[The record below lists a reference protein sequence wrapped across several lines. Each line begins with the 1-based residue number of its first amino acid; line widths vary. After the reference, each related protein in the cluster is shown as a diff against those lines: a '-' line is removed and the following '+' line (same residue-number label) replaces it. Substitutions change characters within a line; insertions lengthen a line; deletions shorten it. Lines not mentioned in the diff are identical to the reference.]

1 MSFRASTNRRP
12 FGMAAVAAFGSLAL
26 VITAGIVLS
35 GTPDER
41 TGSAA
46 LGVIETYSSE
56 PTEAW
61 TLDETSLP
69 GAGGNGS
76 ISVTAT
82 GGTDWLV
89 AYSAG
94 IKRSF
99 MLIDSRSGRPQWDAP
114 INAGFGDCSINDQ
127 RQIGCAV
134 RLRISGPENGFYL
147 ADRDSG
153 DLTRT
158 ADGGETATVLG
169 LGPNFVHVNQSGY
182 QVSMRSAAGKT
193 LWSRTFAGAAK
204 VRSARSALIIETSD
218 GASFVVDPR
227 TGSDR
232 VACAQCTV
240 DEFATGL
247 TVTTTKSGSESVEFY
262 PFTTSSVAE
271 EPSGRADRARVVRG
285 PSTYPVIA
293 PAGEGSSLAGAGR
306 YEIIDPGTGEAL
318 WNIADPE
325 LSKANARPCG
335 TVISV
340 ARKDRSRVFF
350 TLSDGTRRGSMPP
363 PALDQPDA
371 NLDAATCLGASDDVA
386 VFANPNQLTA
396 YDINTGQLRWTRTL
410 LGTAEDVDG
419 QIVLRQGSTLSKLGA
434 N

>member
-1 MSFRASTNRRP
+1 MLWPRDSIGLVRRNRALDVGITDLQLKR
-12 FGMAAVAAFGSLAL
+12 AVRSGELTMVDRGRYA
-26 VITAGIVLS
+26 IT
-35 GTPDER
+35 
-41 TGSAA
+41 
-46 LGVIETYSSE
+46 
-56 PTEAW
+56 
-61 TLDETSLP
+61 TSLP
-69 GAGGNGS
+69 AVDVLGS
-76 ISVTAT
+76 ERRDTEVH
-82 GGTDWLV
+82 
-89 AYSAG
+89 
-94 IKRSF
+94 
-99 MLIDSRSGRPQWDAP
+99 
-114 INAGFGDCSINDQ
+114 
-127 RQIGCAV
+127 
-134 RLRISGPENGFYL
+134 RLRCL
-147 ADRDSG
+147 AAALDDNCRLALSHES
-153 DLTRT
+153 
-158 ADGGETATVLG
+158 AATVLG

-262 PFTTSSVAE
+262 PFTTSSVVE